1 MYITNNQIKC
11 KNSMLK
17 LRLCDYS
24 DAYILVK
31 GTITFQNTAATNAV
45 AKNTNEKVTIKNCA
59 PFTDCICE
67 INNTQIDNTK
77 DIGVVMLMYNLIEL
91 FKNLRTFMAILS
103 VYPSFK

>member
-1 MYITNNQIKC
+1 MYITNNRIKC

-31 GTITFQNTAATNAV
+31 GTITVQNTAATSAV
-45 AKNTNEKVTIKNCA
+45 AKNTNKKVTIKNCA

-91 FKNLRTFMAILS
+91 FKNLRKFMAILLG
-103 VYPSFK
+103 YPSFK